1 MIDAGN
7 EKTVEIKECVA
18 CGGGLL
24 QTDRFCRWCSARQ
37 LNNNSEYSA
46 LITERIAD
54 NPYYRDSEFEQK
66 KGADSYRPVSGPLV
80 KVMAQNVSTGALSQP
95 RNRVTQTL
103 LTTLLSFPLWLMI
116 VFLSPFDAYFAAR
129 SMAKRS

>member
-1 MIDAGN
+1 
-7 EKTVEIKECVA
+7 
-18 CGGGLL
+18 
-24 QTDRFCRWCSARQ
+24 
-37 LNNNSEYSA
+37 
-46 LITERIAD
+46 
-54 NPYYRDSEFEQK
+54 
-66 KGADSYRPVSGPLV
+66 
-80 KVMAQNVSTGALSQP
+80 MAQNVSTGALSQP